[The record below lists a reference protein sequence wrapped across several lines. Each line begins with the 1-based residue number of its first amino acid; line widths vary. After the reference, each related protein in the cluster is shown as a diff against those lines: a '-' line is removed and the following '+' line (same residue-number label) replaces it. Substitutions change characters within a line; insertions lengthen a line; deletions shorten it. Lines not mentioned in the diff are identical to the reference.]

1 MLNLQQLKY
10 FYIICE
16 NDCNLT
22 EAADK
27 LFISQSTL
35 SETIKKLE
43 DENKINLFKRHKQ
56 RLYLTYEGELFLQI
70 VSELLT
76 AEVKCRRQI
85 ESISSEYKITVGVP
99 PMIGTIILP
108 KFYEMN
114 NAMDLNSVYNF
125 KLFEYTT
132 PECVDRLN
140 NQLLDF
146 AFVAT
151 NNIDKNDFDYKV
163 ILNTELVFVTH
174 IDNDLSKIKFL
185 DLASFDESTPLVLLK
200 QNSFVS
206 NLVYKMFNEKNKKPN
221 IIFHTNQVKT
231 LLEMVKMHIA
241 STFVFRELT
250 TNEDLCK
257 NIKVID
263 APKIELAVIWEKNK
277 ILNDKEI
284 KFLNS
289 F

>member
-10 FYIICE
+10 FYVICE

-22 EAADK
+22 EAANK

-43 DENKINLFKRHKQ
+43 EENKINLFKRHKQ
-56 RLYLTYEGELFLQI
+56 RLYLTYEGELFLHAI
-70 VSELLT
+70 SELLT
-76 AEVKCRRQI
+76 AEIKCRRQI

-99 PMIGTIILP
+99 PMTGTIILP

-114 NAMDLNSVYNF
+114 SAKDLNHVYNF
-125 KLFEYTT
+125 KFFEYTT

-151 NNIDKNDFDYKV
+151 NNIDKNEFDYKV
-163 ILNTELVFVTH
+163 FLNTELVFLTH
-174 IDNDLSKIKFL
+174 IENELSKNKFL
-185 DLASFDESTPLVLLK
+185 DISSFDESTPLVLLS

-206 NLVYKMFNEKNKKPN
+206 NLVYKMFNKENKKPN
-221 IIFHTNQVKT
+221 IIFHTNQIKT
-231 LLEMVKMHIA
+231 LLEMVKMQKA

-250 TNEDLCK
+250 TNENSFKD
-257 NIKVID
+257 IKVID

-277 ILNDKEI
+277 ALNDNELD
-284 KFLNS
+284 FLNS